1 MLPLIFA
8 QIDQQETILIGVGI
22 GLYAVGKA
30 IEIVKSVRG
39 GKVNE
44 QVLQESIT
52 RTDVLRRLLEGQTE
66 QRKQLDELQKDMAL
80 AMERQVTKDAMRDAV
95 AHACKFRRTNA

>member
-44 QVLQESIT
+44 QVLQESIA

-80 AMERQVTKDAMRDAV
+80 AMERQVTKDTLRDAV
-95 AHACKFRRTNA
+95 AHACKFRHTNA